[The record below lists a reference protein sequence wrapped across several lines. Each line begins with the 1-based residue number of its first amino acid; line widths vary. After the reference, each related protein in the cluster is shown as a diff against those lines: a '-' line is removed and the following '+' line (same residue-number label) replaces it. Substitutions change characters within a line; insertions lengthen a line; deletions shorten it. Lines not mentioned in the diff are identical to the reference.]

1 MCYVL
6 QQYKMEWVANPK
18 MSVQEAKFGLEGFY
32 MTVQSMNQLILAIKF
47 QIQLVQAGCQIHQ
60 KKKDH
65 EHSHNWQDLTHRK
78 VKISLLRS

>member
-1 MCYVL
+1 
-6 QQYKMEWVANPK
+6 

-65 EHSHNWQDLTHRK
+65 EHSHN
-78 VKISLLRS
+78 